1 MSLTMF
7 VKLGGWLAL
16 DAYTRSAA
24 LVRWW
29 FESAGFT
36 NIDVRFGPNGVVGTG
51 TRPADKAPSA

>member
-1 MSLTMF
+1 MF